1 MSSQS
6 IAAAPIAPSV
16 VARPWRHRLAC
27 AMTALL
33 MGLAQGLGLQLV
45 SANLS
50 SIQGSIGAT
59 AAEASW
65 LTTAY
70 FATALSSTLLL
81 AKFRVQFGIRL
92 FASLGAWACLAAA
105 ALHIATNSLGS
116 AVVARAAFGFASAP
130 LSALAVLYML
140 EVFPPRLAAFGLIL
154 GFATLQLGQPL
165 ARIISPDLLE
175 HGQWHGLFLFEVA
188 LAALSLAAIHA
199 VRLTPI
205 PRVQTFS
212 RGDLLAFP
220 LYAGGLA
227 LLSVVVSQGRLAWWF
242 DTPWI
247 GECLAASIAC
257 LAAYMVVD
265 LNRERPLLN
274 LRWLAR
280 PYMIRF
286 VVAVLLFR
294 IVLSEQT
301 IGIVGLMTGLGQSNE
316 QMEQMFAFAALG
328 TVVGFGVSIVMLAL
342 NAGRL
347 LSLLSTALIGLA
359 AWHDADA
366 TALTRPDDLLV
377 TQTLIAGGLSA
388 YFSAAC
394 LHGFGPV
401 MADGAKQLITF
412 VAAFSGAQYL
422 GSLLGSA
429 WIATLAAQRQ
439 QWHYAA
445 LVQHLVTSDPQVA
458 TRIAQLSGSV
468 AAVVND
474 PAARSLQGASLLAQQ
489 VSRESLVLAYEDV
502 FTAIAW
508 VCLGMFAWLA
518 FLATRAWLQERA
530 ISAAVAARNSATH

>member
-1 MSSQS
+1 MSTLP
-6 IAAAPIAPSV
+6 ADLPAP
-16 VARPWRHRLAC
+16 ARHRHHRLAC
-27 AMTALL
+27 ALAALL

-45 SANLS
+45 SANLAQ
-50 SIQGSIGAT
+50 IQGSIGAT

-81 AKFRVQFGIRL
+81 AKFRFQFGLRL
-92 FASLGAWACLAAA
+92 FADLSGWLCLAAA
-105 ALHIATNSLGS
+105 TLHILTDSVGT
-116 AVVARAAFGFASAP
+116 AVAARAAFGFASAP
-130 LSALAVLYML
+130 FSTLAVLYML
-140 EVFPPRLAAFGLIL
+140 EVFPPRLAALGLVL

-165 ARIISPDLLE
+165 ARIISPGLLE

-188 LAALSLAAIHA
+188 LAALSLVAIHV
-199 VRLTPI
+199 VRLTPV
-205 PRVQTFS
+205 PRITSFS
-212 RGDLLAFP
+212 RGDLVAFP

-242 DTPWI
+242 DAPWI
-247 GECLAASIAC
+247 GQCLAASIAC
-257 LAAYMVVD
+257 LAAYVAID
-265 LNRERPLLN
+265 LNRDKPLLN

-301 IGIVGLMTGLGQSNE
+301 SGVSGLMTALGQSND
-316 QMEQMFAFAALG
+316 QMERMFACATMG
-328 TVVGFGVSIVMLAL
+328 TLAGFGVSIIMLAL
-342 NAGRL
+342 KAGRL

-366 TALTRPDDLLV
+366 TALTRPDDLLI
-377 TQTLIAGGLSA
+377 TQTLIAGGLAA

-394 LHGFGPV
+394 LLGFGPV

-412 VAAFSGAQYL
+412 LAAFSGAQYL

-429 WIATLAAQRQ
+429 FISTFVAQRQ

-445 LVQHLVTSDPQVA
+445 LAQHLSTGDPQVV
-458 TRIAQLSGSV
+458 TRLLQLSGSV
-468 AAVVND
+468 ARVVND

-489 VSRESLVLAYEDV
+489 VNRESLVLAYEDV
-502 FTAIAW
+502 FTAIALL
-508 VCLGMFAWLA
+508 CLAMFVWLAWLA
-518 FLATRAWLQERA
+518 TSAWLKERA
-530 ISAAVAARNSATH
+530 ADVQAPGLAAAPN